1 MGLFT
6 YRAMD
11 PHGQIV
17 RGHME
22 SSSLAELEAR
32 LQRLELDL
40 IHGSD
45 ARSHWRWQPRPVP
58 RRELINL
65 CFQLEQLLGAG
76 VPVTDSLNDLADAIR
91 QPRLRQVVAD
101 LASGI
106 EGGASL
112 SQALAQHPDV
122 FDAVFC
128 NLVRAGEYSGRLPE
142 VLRALCEAFKRDD
155 ELAAYARRMA
165 IYPAIV
171 GLMVLAALGVALVY
185 VVPELARLFQTAGLP
200 LPWQT
205 RLLIALSRGVT
216 HYGALLLFATAAAA
230 LALRQALGR
239 PALRLRYDAA
249 ILRVPVLGAL
259 RSKIAMAR
267 FSGLFAMMYA
277 SGITVLDALRAAEN
291 VVGNTAL
298 QAGLRQAGRSIEDGR
313 SVSEAF
319 AEVSH
324 FPPLVTR
331 MIRVGERTG
340 GLDKALS
347 NVSYFYDRD
356 VREAIEKLQA
366 GIEPALTLILGGLL
380 LAVMS
385 AVMMPVYDIVTRL
398 KF

>member
-1 MGLFT
+1 MGLYT

-11 PHGQIV
+11 ARGRTV

-32 LQRLELDL
+32 LLRLGLDL

-45 ARSHWRWQPRPVP
+45 AAPRMHWRARTVP

-65 CFQLEQLLGAG
+65 CFQLEHLLNAG
-76 VPVTDSLNDLADAIR
+76 VPITDSLSDLAETAR
-91 QPRLRQVVAD
+91 LPRLRQVIAD
-101 LASGI
+101 LLSAI

-112 SQALAQHPDV
+112 SEALHHHPDV

-128 NLVRAGEYSGRLPE
+128 HLVRAGEYSGRLPE
-142 VLRALCEAFKRDD
+142 VLHALSDTLKRDD

-165 IYPAIV
+165 IYPTIV
-171 GLMVLAALGVALVY
+171 SLVVLAALGVALIH

-205 RLLIALSRGVT
+205 RFLIGLSRGVT
-216 HYGALLLFATAAAA
+216 EHGALLLLAAVAAA
-230 LALRQALGR
+230 LGMRGALGR
-239 PALRLRYDAA
+239 PALRLRYDSAL
-249 ILRVPVLGAL
+249 LRLPVLGPL

-298 QAGLRQAGRSIEDGR
+298 QEGLRQAGRSIEDGR
-313 SVSEAF
+313 TLSEAF
-319 AEVSH
+319 SAVSH

-331 MIRVGERTG
+331 MLRIGERTG

-347 NVSYFYDRD
+347 NVTYFYDRD
-356 VREAIEKLQA
+356 VREAIEKLQSS
-366 GIEPALTLILGGLL
+366 IEPTLTLVLGGLL